1 MDLPTSLDV
10 MVPAV
15 TRRIP
20 LVSSS
25 EATSQLPCQ
34 SLQRLGW
41 WDVRCCFGGD
51 GACTYRTTRILAS
64 EAGDMTDV
72 DRLVHYIRQKL
83 RDLNHG
89 LSTVEYHYSSI
100 PLCVID
106 AVFSIGVRYEST
118 ERTVQEFCQTYGWPM
133 ARRNDGTEKTI
144 SDLLAILQKYENRW
158 EEMANIVFRNRQRTS
173 SRSGILKAEAVYR
186 FAEVLRRFGIETF
199 ADAQRLG
206 LQDSVRRAIAM
217 IPGQSSGISYDYF
230 LMLVGHTDHVKADR
244 MVRRFV
250 ADALGIRDVQPDDCR
265 RLNRK

>member
-1 MDLPTSLDV
+1 
-10 MVPAV
+10 
-15 TRRIP
+15 
-20 LVSSS
+20 
-25 EATSQLPCQ
+25 
-34 SLQRLGW
+34 
-41 WDVRCCFGGD
+41 
-51 GACTYRTTRILAS
+51 
-64 EAGDMTDV
+64 MTDV
-72 DRLVHYIRQKL
+72 DKLVRCIRQKL
-83 RDLNHG
+83 GDLNHG

-100 PLCVID
+100 PLGVID

-186 FAEVLRRFGIETF
+186 FAEELRRFGIETF

-250 ADALGIRDVQPDDCR
+250 ADALGLRDVQPDDCR
-265 RLNRK
+265 RLVRGATSLLKSQFPKLSPMLLDHAIWEYQRKQEGIASSCRAAAAG